1 MNKNGLRY
9 TFSNM
14 YYKMC
19 DHPDTHS
26 VVEDG
31 QSVCSKCGLIMKQI
45 IDDGP
50 EWRYYGADDR
60 NDDPCRTGAVNNTL
74 LPDSSYGS
82 VAMNIKNSSPH
93 FRQIA
98 KLSAWAM
105 ASHSDRSW
113 LAAIDILQ
121 TYAYRTGLPKA
132 ILAEACSLLR
142 SQEDALKLR
151 GETRRALMGAV
162 FFVACRRNDVSRTH
176 EEIADMVKVSTRSL
190 CKGIQ
195 RFDINISNSENPL
208 LQTQLS
214 LAERMMNGLSL
225 SEEQRSKIVSAIRNV
240 FKNPDEELEHTP
252 KVMVA
257 GTIASIIVKDT
268 TDPKNIV
275 KQFSKHCGVS
285 VVSIQKVMG
294 KV

>member
-1 MNKNGLRY
+1 
-9 TFSNM
+9 
-14 YYKMC
+14 MC
-19 DHPDTHS
+19 DHPS
-26 VVEDG
+26 AFNVVEDG
-31 QSVCSKCGLIMKQI
+31 QSVCSKCGTIMKQI

-60 NDDPCRTGAVNNTL
+60 NDDPCRTGAANNTL

-93 FRQIA
+93 FRQIV

-113 LAAIDILQ
+113 LAAIDLLQ
-121 TYAYRTGLPKA
+121 TYAYRVGFPKA

-162 FFVACRRNDVSRTH
+162 FFIACRRNDVSRTH

-190 CKGIQ
+190 CKAIQ
-195 RFDINISNSENPL
+195 RFDNSIQSCENPL

-225 SEEQRSKIVSAIRNV
+225 SEKQRDRIVDAIKNV
-240 FKNPDEELEHTP
+240 FKNPDKELEHTP

-257 GTIASIIVKDT
+257 GTIASILVADSA
-268 TDPKNIV
+268 DHKNTI